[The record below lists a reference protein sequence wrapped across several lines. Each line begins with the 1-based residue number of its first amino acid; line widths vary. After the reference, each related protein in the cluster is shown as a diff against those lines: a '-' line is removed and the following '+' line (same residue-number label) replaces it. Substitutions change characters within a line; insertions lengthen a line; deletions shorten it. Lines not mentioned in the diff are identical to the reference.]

1 MSENAEPYR
10 AQLLKI
16 EARHDGA
23 ETTVILDGELDIRTV
38 ERFLASIQ
46 DALEVQRDRW
56 RSTPAVSR
64 SWTRPAWRPSSMP
77 ALQQVRRAGV
87 RFRISEAS
95 PKVRRIAEVAG
106 VTELLLD
113 D

>member
-1 MSENAEPYR
+1 MSEDAEPYR
-10 AQLLKI
+10 ARLLRI
-16 EARHDGA
+16 EARYDGA
-23 ETTVILDGELDIRTV
+23 EATVILDGELDIRTV

-46 DALEVQRDRW
+46 DALEVQP
-56 RSTPAVSR
+56 RSIAVDARGVAFLDSSGLAAFLHAR
-64 SWTRPAWRPSSMP
+64 SATGA
-77 ALQQVRRAGV
+77 AGV